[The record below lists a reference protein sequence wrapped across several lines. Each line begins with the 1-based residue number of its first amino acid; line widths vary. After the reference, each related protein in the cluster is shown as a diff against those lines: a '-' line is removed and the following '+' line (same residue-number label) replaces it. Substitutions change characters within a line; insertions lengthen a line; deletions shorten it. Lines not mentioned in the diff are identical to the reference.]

1 MKTQP
6 IQQNLLELS
15 VKIVPFDTNVFVH
28 FYWLERHRKSIQE
41 F

>member
-15 VKIVPFDTNVFVH
+15 VKIVPFDMNVFVYL
-28 FYWLERHRKSIQE
+28 YWLERHRKSIQQ